1 MIARSIY
8 GRLWCM
14 RTGESSPFNPT
25 YVYGACTFEGAAFA
39 HPQASL
45 PYSIF
50 LYSTLPLF
58 SLEHSLSLLK
68 SNKLRDFLTACFA
81 MEEPCLFSLEYDYIY
96 IHIYMCIYMFIYINV
111 CVPCV

>member
-14 RTGESSPFNPT
+14 RVGESSPFNPT
-25 YVYGACTFEGAAFA
+25 YVYGACTFEGAASA

-58 SLEHSLSLLK
+58 SLDLSLSLLK
-68 SNKLRDFLTACFA
+68 SNKLLDFLTACFA

-96 IHIYMCIYMFIYINV
+96 IHICICVYI
-111 CVPCV
+111 CLYI